1 MRDRTWAVEKAKEL
15 VSKMSIE
22 EKASQMRYDAPAIER
37 LGVREYNWWNE
48 GLHGVA
54 RAGTA
59 TVFPQSIGLAATFNK
74 KLVKDIATAIAD
86 EIGRAHV

>member
-37 LGVREYNWWNE
+37 LE
-48 GLHGVA
+48 
-54 RAGTA
+54 
-59 TVFPQSIGLAATFNK
+59 
-74 KLVKDIATAIAD
+74 
-86 EIGRAHV
+86 